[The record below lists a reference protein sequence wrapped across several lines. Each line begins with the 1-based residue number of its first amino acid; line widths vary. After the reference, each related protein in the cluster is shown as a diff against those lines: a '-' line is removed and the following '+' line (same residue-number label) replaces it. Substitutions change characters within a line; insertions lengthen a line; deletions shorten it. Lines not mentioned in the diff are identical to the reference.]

1 MHHMKTKSSIFI
13 KSARNAFGLTQ
24 DQFAKQLKIERY
36 NLAKYERSISMPPGD
51 LVLSIRELLQK
62 GQGAADNR

>member
-24 DQFAKQLKIERY
+24 DQFARQLKIERY
-36 NLAKYERSISMPPGD
+36 NLAKYERGISMPPGD

-62 GQGAADNR
+62 GQGDISA